1 MFLECNPLII
11 NRLIFFSILLV
22 GIVVPVYSNEQPSM
36 LINEYSVKML
46 TDEDGFVSSEIYSII
61 QDKQGLL
68 WFGTAENGVMRYD
81 GRKVTLF
88 EYDSLSS
95 NGLSHNDAGNLML
108 DHNGNIWIGTWGGGA
123 NLYEPQTGLFK
134 NFIHDPLRVDSISS
148 NRIQSLFHDQKG
160 AIWLGSYDK
169 GLSRYLGNNS
179 FEHIEKSDD
188 AQSSLSHNR
197 IWDIEDNDS
206 DSLWVA
212 TSFGLNLYDKTKRT
226 FSHFLPAPEN
236 KTPTGANEIRSILKT
251 SKNQLYIGTQQGPFT
266 FDKRNG
272 LFTRLKTLDDE
283 YLDQVNSMIEDQEG
297 YIWFVT
303 SKGLFR
309 QSNSGPQIEK
319 FNLEQN
325 NGLRV
330 VFEDSSG
337 TIWVTSETHGI
348 YKLVPHRK
356 FKSINNPELIAP
368 NGIASDAN
376 GDLLIVSSS
385 SQLYKWYVSSQTLK
399 TLSAPIFNDDN
410 GYGGNTL
417 FERPIIF
424 PDGNNSLWVAQGEG
438 LAKFS
443 LETKQVELL
452 IFPKSDPNHKK
463 FRELRAL
470 SMDQSGKLW
479 IGTYKNGVYRY
490 DPLTKA
496 FTHLDEYVGLS
507 HPEVLEIFKDSEQN
521 MWVGTGD
528 GVNLWLEGS
537 QRFISFKSDKNIA
550 DSLLGNIVQD
560 VHQSMDGKIW
570 ISTQKGLNLYL
581 PETKSF
587 KHFSDK
593 TGLPTSLIRA
603 IADDKNGHLWLT
615 TNKGISKL
623 DPLLGEVT
631 NYDSSNGLLG
641 SNYYANSLVR
651 GGNETLF
658 TSSQRGIEFF
668 NTSFVEPNSSEL
680 NLVLTGFNKMGQ
692 SVKLETP
699 YSYVTDIQLSYLD
712 YFFSFEFAVLDFIA
726 PSKNQYAYKLEGYDD
741 RWIDIG
747 NQNIVSF
754 TNLDGG
760 SYKFLVKATNSSGK
774 WGAELLSINLYV
786 SPPPWKT
793 WWAYSLYTLVTVLVV
808 FISIYLRTRLQ
819 QTEILR
825 QKQFVSTLEEQVT
838 EKTTSLRTQ
847 ASDLVE
853 ALNKAE
859 EATHLKSAF
868 LANMSHEV
876 RTPMNGVLGML
887 GLLLHS
893 RLTEEQRHRASIA
906 KNSAES
912 LLTIINEILDFSKI
926 ESGKLELEILEFNLK
941 DMLGEFIESMALT
954 AQSKGLELILDT
966 SSIDYPVVKSDPGR
980 IRQILTNIVG
990 NAIKFT
996 ETGEVVVAVSI
1007 NPSRAEVGPLK
1018 MDCRVTDT
1026 GIGIPKDKRN
1036 NLFDPFSQVD
1046 ASTTRK
1052 YGGTGL
1058 GLTITKKLCELMGG
1072 DIQMSSN
1079 PSGGSCFHFTL
1090 SLDKGQDTTN
1100 DIPNSDVP
1108 SKRIL
1113 IVDDNDTNRSV
1124 LRAQLEHWGM
1134 LVEEAVD
1141 AKTALAQCRKNI
1153 DENGNI
1159 LFDIAILD
1167 MQMPGMNGDELGK
1180 LLSSTPEFS
1189 RMKLVMMTS
1198 MGQKGDAEHF
1208 IKSGFCAYFPK
1219 PTTTKDL
1226 LYAVSVTSEN
1236 GKALESSPLTA
1247 QHSVY
1252 SMDNHS
1258 ATSGSAHD
1266 WPTDTRILLVED
1278 NRINQMVAES
1288 LLENIGLSADCVANG
1303 IEAIESLK
1311 NATEHVPYTLI
1322 LMDCQMPEMD
1332 GYEATR
1338 QIRQGNAGEEN
1349 KMVHIIAMTA
1359 NAMAGD
1365 REKCIESGMNDYI
1378 TKPIN
1383 SEQIHKKISQWLTL
1397 QSR

>member
-1 MFLECNPLII
+1 MLII
-11 NRLIFFSILLV
+11 NRFIYFSILLV
-22 GIVVPVYSNEQPSM
+22 GIVVPVYSNEQPSK

-46 TDEDGFVSSEIYSII
+46 SEEDGFVSSEIYSII

-95 NGLSHNDAGNLML
+95 NGLSQNDAGNLML
-108 DHNGNIWIGTWGGGA
+108 DHNGKIWVGTWGGGA
-123 NLYEPQTGLFK
+123 NLYDPKTGDFK
-134 NFIHDPLRVDSISS
+134 NFIHDPLRADSISS

-169 GLSRYLGNNS
+169 GLSRYLGNDS
-179 FEHIEKSDD
+179 FEHIEKIDN

-226 FSHFLPAPEN
+226 FSNFLPAPEN

-251 SKNQLYIGTQQGPFT
+251 SKNQLYVGTQQGPFT
-266 FDKRNG
+266 FDKQNG
-272 LFTRLKTLDDE
+272 LFTPLKTLDDE

-309 QSNSGPQIEK
+309 QSNSGSQIEK
-319 FNLEQN
+319 LDLEEN
-325 NGLRV
+325 NNLRV
-330 VFEDSSG
+330 IFEDSSR

-356 FKSINNPELIAP
+356 FKSINSPELISP
-368 NGIASDAN
+368 NGIASDVN
-376 GDLLIVSSS
+376 GDLLIVSSLS
-385 SQLYKWYVSSQTLK
+385 KLYKWHVSSQTLE
-399 TLSAPIFNDDN
+399 TLSAPIFNDEN
-410 GYGGNTL
+410 GYGGNRL
-417 FERPIIF
+417 FERPVIF

-438 LAKFS
+438 LAKLS
-443 LETKQVELL
+443 LETKQFELL
-452 IFPKSDPNHKK
+452 TYPKSDPNHKN

-470 SMDQSGKLW
+470 SMDQYGTLW

-490 DPLTKA
+490 DPLTKT
-496 FTHLDEYVGLS
+496 FTHLDASAGLS

-528 GVNLWLEGS
+528 GVNLWQEGS
-537 QRFISFKSDKNIA
+537 QRFISFQNDKNIT

-560 VHQSMDGKIW
+560 VHQSRDGKIW
-570 ISTQKGLNLYL
+570 VSTQKGLNLYL

-603 IADDKNGHLWLT
+603 ISDDKNGHLWLT
-615 TNKGISKL
+615 TNKGISRL

-631 NYDSSNGLLG
+631 NYGSSSGLLG

-668 NTSFVEPNSSEL
+668 NTSYVSPNSREL
-680 NLVLTGFNKMGQ
+680 NIVLTGFNKMGQ
-692 SVKLETP
+692 SVKFETP

-712 YFFSFEFAVLDFIA
+712 YFFSFEFSILDFID
-726 PSKNQYAYKLEGYDD
+726 PSKNQYAYKLEGYND

-747 NQNIVSF
+747 NQNVASF
-754 TNLDGG
+754 TSLEGG
-760 SYKFLVKATNSSGK
+760 SYKFLVKATNSNGK
-774 WGAELLSINLYV
+774 WGAERLSINLYV

-793 WWAYSLYTLVTVLVV
+793 WWAYSLYVSVTMIAVFTL
-808 FISIYLRTRLQ
+808 ISLRTRLQ

-825 QKQFVSTLEEQVT
+825 QKQFVSMLEEQVT
-838 EKTTSLRTQ
+838 EKTASLNTQ
-847 ASDLVE
+847 ARDLVE
-853 ALNKAE
+853 ALKEAE
-859 EATHLKSAF
+859 EATNLKSEF
-868 LANMSHEV
+868 LANMSHEI

-893 RLTEEQRHRASIA
+893 KLTEEQRQRASIA
-906 KNSAES
+906 KTSAES
-912 LLTIINEILDFSKI
+912 LLTIINEILDLSKI
-926 ESGKLELEILEFNLK
+926 EADKLELEILEFNLQ
-941 DMLGEFIESMALT
+941 DMLGEFIQSMALT
-954 AQSKGLELILDT
+954 AQIKGLELILDT
-966 SSIDYPVVKSDPGR
+966 SSIDYEVVKSDPGR

-996 ETGEVVVAVSI
+996 EAGEVLVCVSI
-1007 NPSRAEVGPLK
+1007 KTVSGEEGHLK
-1018 MDCRVTDT
+1018 MDCTVTDT
-1026 GIGIPKDKRN
+1026 GIGVPKDKQN
-1036 NLFDPFSQVD
+1036 LLFDSFSQVD

-1058 GLTITKKLCELMGG
+1058 GLTITKRLCELMGG
-1072 DIQMSSN
+1072 DIQMSSH
-1079 PSGGSCFHFTL
+1079 PKGGSCFHFTVYL
-1090 SLDKGQDTTN
+1090 EKGHYTAS
-1100 DIPNSDVP
+1100 DISKINGH

-1124 LRAQLEHWGM
+1124 LREQLEQWGF
-1134 LVEEAVD
+1134 LIEEAAD
-1141 AKTALAQCRKNI
+1141 AKMALDQCRKNL
-1153 DENGNI
+1153 DENGNVV
-1159 LFDIAILD
+1159 FDIAILD
-1167 MQMPGMNGDELGK
+1167 MNMPGMNGDELGK
-1180 LLSSTPEFS
+1180 LLSNTPEFAK
-1189 RMKLVMMTS
+1189 MKLLMMKP
-1198 MGQKGDAEHF
+1198 MGQKGDAV
-1208 IKSGFCAYFPK
+1208 KLLNAGFCADFSK
-1219 PTTTKDL
+1219 PATTKNL
-1226 LYAVSVTSEN
+1226 LYAVTTTSE
-1236 GKALESSPLTA
+1236 KAGALKLSSQLPTNNNLA
-1247 QHSVY
+1247 SSEFLY
-1252 SMDNHS
+1252 E
-1258 ATSGSAHD
+1258 
-1266 WPTDTRILLVED
+1266 WPSDTRILLVED
-1278 NRINQMVAES
+1278 NHINQIIAVC
-1288 LLENIGLSADCVANG
+1288 LLENIGLSADCVSNG

-1311 NATEHVPYTLI
+1311 NATEHLPYTLI

-1338 QIRQGNAGEEN
+1338 QIRRGNAGKKN
-1349 KMVHIIAMTA
+1349 QMVPIIAMTA
-1359 NAMAGD
+1359 NAMVGD
-1365 REKCIESGMNDYI
+1365 REKCIESGMNDHI

-1383 SEQIHKKISQWLTL
+1383 EEQIYKKLLQWLTL
-1397 QSR
+1397 

>member
-1 MFLECNPLII
+1 MILSTLEHNMLSVNHFI
-11 NRLIFFSILLV
+11 LFFILLV
-22 GIVVPVYSNEQPSM
+22 GIVVPAYSNEEPSK

-46 TDEDGFVSSEIYSII
+46 TEEDGFVSSEIYSII

-95 NGLSHNDAGNLML
+95 KGLSHDDAGNLML
-108 DHNGNIWIGTWGGGA
+108 DHNGKVWVGTWGGGA
-123 NLYEPQTGLFK
+123 NLYDPQTGHFK
-134 NFIHDPLRVDSISS
+134 NFIHDPQRADSISS

-179 FEHIEKSDD
+179 FEHIEKIDN

-212 TSFGLNLYDKTKRT
+212 TSFGLNLYDKTKQT
-226 FSHFLPAPEN
+226 FSHFLPDPEN
-236 KTPTGANEIRSILKT
+236 NTPTGANEIRSILKT
-251 SKNQLYIGTQQGPFT
+251 SKNQLYVGTQQGPFT

-272 LFTRLKTLDDE
+272 LFTAIKTLNDE
-283 YLDQVNSMIEDQEG
+283 YLGQVNSMIEDQEG

-319 FNLEQN
+319 IGLEDN
-325 NGLRV
+325 NSLRII
-330 VFEDSSG
+330 FEDSSR

-356 FKSINNPELIAP
+356 FKSINSPELVAP

-385 SQLYKWYVSSQTLK
+385 SQLYKWHVSSQILEK
-399 TLSAPIFNDDN
+399 LSAPIFNDDN
-410 GYGGNTL
+410 GYGGDRL
-417 FERPIIF
+417 FEKPIIF
-424 PDGNNSLWVAQGEG
+424 PDGNNSLWIAQGKG

-452 IFPKSDPNHKK
+452 TYPKSYPNHKE

-470 SMDQSGKLW
+470 NIDQHGHLW
-479 IGTYKNGVYRY
+479 IGTYKNGIYRY
-490 DPLTKA
+490 DPVTET
-496 FTHLDEYVGLS
+496 FTHLDESMGLS
-507 HPEVLEIFKDSEQN
+507 HPEVLEIFKDSKQN
-521 MWVGTGD
+521 MWVGTGN
-528 GVNLWLEGS
+528 GVNIWQEDS
-537 QRFISFKSDKNIA
+537 QQFMSFKSNKNVA

-560 VHQSMDGKIW
+560 VHQSRNGQIW

-581 PETKSF
+581 PETKGF

-593 TGLPTSLIRA
+593 SGLPTSLIRA
-603 IADDKNGHLWLT
+603 ISDDKNGHLWLT

-623 DPLLGEVT
+623 DPVLGDVT
-631 NYDSSNGLLG
+631 NYDSSSGLLG
-641 SNYYANSLVR
+641 SNYYANSLVQ

-658 TSSQRGIEFF
+658 TSSHRGIEFF
-668 NTSFVEPNSSEL
+668 NTAYIAPNSSES
-680 NLVLTGFNKMGQ
+680 NIVLTGFNKMGR
-692 SVKLETP
+692 SVKFEKP

-712 YFFSFEFAVLDFIA
+712 YFFSFEFSVLDFVD

-747 NQNIVSF
+747 NQNVASF
-754 TNLDGG
+754 TSLDGG
-760 SYKFLVKATNSSGK
+760 SYKLLVKATNSSGK
-774 WGAELLSINLYV
+774 WGTDLLSINLYV
-786 SPPPWKT
+786 SPQPWKT
-793 WWAYSLYTLVTVLVV
+793 WWAYSAYALITVFVV
-808 FISIYLRTRLQ
+808 FILIYLRTRLQ

-825 QKQFVSTLEEQVT
+825 QKQFVSSLEEQVT
-838 EKTTSLRTQ
+838 DKTASLNTQ
-847 ASDLVE
+847 ARDLVE
-853 ALNKAE
+853 ALKKAE
-859 EATHLKSAF
+859 EATHLKSEF
-868 LANMSHEV
+868 LANMSHEI

-893 RLTEEQRHRASIA
+893 KLTQEQRHRASIA
-906 KNSAES
+906 KTSAEL
-912 LLTIINEILDFSKI
+912 LLTIINDILDFSKI
-926 ESGKLELEILEFNLK
+926 EADKLELEILEFNLQ

-954 AQSKGLELILDT
+954 AQIKGLELILDT
-966 SSIDYPVVKSDPGR
+966 SSIEYQVVKSDPGR

-996 ETGEVVVAVSI
+996 ETGEVVVSVSI
-1007 NPSRAEVGPLK
+1007 NPASEAGGYLK
-1018 MDCRVTDT
+1018 MSCRVTDT
-1026 GIGIPKDKRN
+1026 GIGIGIIPKDKRN
-1036 NLFDPFSQVD
+1036 HLFDSFSQVD

-1058 GLTITKKLCELMGG
+1058 GLTITKRLCELMGG

-1079 PSGGSCFHFTL
+1079 PKGGSCFHFTL
-1090 SLDKGQDTTN
+1090 DLEKGHNT
-1100 DIPNSDVP
+1100 SADVLKTIG
-1108 SKRIL
+1108 SSERIL
-1113 IVDDNDTNRSV
+1113 IVDDNDTNRRV
-1124 LRAQLEHWGM
+1124 VRAQLEKWGM
-1134 LVEEAVD
+1134 LVEEAID
-1141 AKTALAQCRKNI
+1141 AKMALEQCRKNV

-1167 MQMPGMNGDELGK
+1167 MNMPGMNGDELGQ
-1180 LLSSTPEFS
+1180 LLSNIPEFS
-1189 RMKLVMMTS
+1189 KMKLVMMRP
-1198 MGQKGDAEHF
+1198 MGQKRDAE
-1208 IKSGFCAYFPK
+1208 KLLESGFCADFPK
-1219 PTTTKDL
+1219 PATTKNL
-1226 LYAVSVTSEN
+1226 LNAISDAS
-1236 GKALESSPLTA
+1236 GKGEALESLSLV
-1247 QHSVY
+1247 SV
-1252 SMDNHS
+1252 DNNLAS
-1258 ATSGSAHD
+1258 SKYVYN
-1266 WPTDTRILLVED
+1266 WPSDTRILLVED
-1278 NRINQMVAES
+1278 NHINQVIAEC
-1288 LLENIGLSADCVANG
+1288 LLENIGLSADCVFNG

-1311 NATEHVPYTLI
+1311 NATEHLPYTLI

-1338 QIRQGNAGEEN
+1338 QIRRGNAGKKN
-1349 KMVHIIAMTA
+1349 QVLPIIAMTA

-1365 REKCIESGMNDYI
+1365 REKCLESGMNDYI

-1383 SEQIHKKISQWLTL
+1383 EDQIYKKLSRWLTP
-1397 QSR
+1397 